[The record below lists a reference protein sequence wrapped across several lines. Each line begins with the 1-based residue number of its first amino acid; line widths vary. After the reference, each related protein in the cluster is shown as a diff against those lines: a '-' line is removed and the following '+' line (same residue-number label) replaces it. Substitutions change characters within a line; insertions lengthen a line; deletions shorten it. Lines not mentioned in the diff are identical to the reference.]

1 MRSGE
6 SVVEWGE
13 SDEHDDE
20 RLTVALIA
28 WDDAIIDVKFE
39 GELDLRG
46 WMEIDRPSGTGGV
59 RALNGQKFKF
69 RAARQPKAEKPRVS
83 AKSRASHE
91 KNREVQGH
99 DLQAVVVVNRWKH
112 QELQE

>member
-39 GELDLRG
+39 GSSSFEVG
-46 WMEIDRPSGTGGV
+46 WRDR
-59 RALNGQKFKF
+59 
-69 RAARQPKAEKPRVS
+69 
-83 AKSRASHE
+83 
-91 KNREVQGH
+91 
-99 DLQAVVVVNRWKH
+99 
-112 QELQE
+112 